1 MSAQRALFAPK
12 RKSRTARAGHLT
24 VEVGRRTA
32 WLSMDGMG
40 LVDVLDYIGTPRQ
53 WDHRR
58 RQWMVPV
65 DRADDVLAR
74 CEHQLRMTVTVTAVD
89 R

>member
-1 MSAQRALFAPK
+1 MKRSRKRRETRA
-12 RKSRTARAGHLT
+12 RHLT

-32 WLSMDGMG
+32 WLAVAGVG
-40 LVDVLDYIGTPRQ
+40 LVDVLDYVQTPRQ

-65 DRADDVLAR
+65 DRVDDVLAR
-74 CEHQLRMTVTVTAVD
+74 CEHQLHMTVTVTAVD

>member
-1 MSAQRALFAPK
+1 
-12 RKSRTARAGHLT
+12 
-24 VEVGRRTA
+24 V
-32 WLSMDGMG
+32 DGAG
-40 LVDVLDYIGTPRQ
+40 LVDVLDYVQTPRQ

-65 DRADDVLAR
+65 DRVDDVLAR
-74 CEHQLRMTVTVTAVD
+74 CEHQLGMAVTVTAVD

>member
-1 MSAQRALFAPK
+1 MTRPRALWAPP
-12 RKSRTARAGHLT
+12 RKPRTRRARHLL

-32 WLSMDGMG
+32 WLSMDGTG
-40 LVDVLDYIGTPRQ
+40 LVAVLDFVQTPRQ

-65 DRADDVLAR
+65 DRVDDVLAR
-74 CEHQLRMTVTVTAVD
+74 CEHQLGMAVTVTAVD

>member
-1 MSAQRALFAPK
+1 MTGQPSLFTRPRK
-12 RKSRTARAGHLT
+12 RRGPRHLT

-32 WLSMDGMG
+32 WLSMDGTG
-40 LVDVLDYIGTPRQ
+40 LVAVLDFVQTPRQ

-65 DRADDVLAR
+65 DRVDDVLAR
-74 CEHQLRMTVTVTAVD
+74 CEHQLGMAVTVTAVD